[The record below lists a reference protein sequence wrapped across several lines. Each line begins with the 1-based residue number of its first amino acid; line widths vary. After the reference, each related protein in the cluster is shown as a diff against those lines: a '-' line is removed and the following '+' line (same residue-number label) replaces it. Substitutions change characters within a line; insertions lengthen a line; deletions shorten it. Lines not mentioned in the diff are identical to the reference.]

1 MINIQKNRIV
11 IDGYKGSGEMNT
23 FLIWYTS
30 GKRNEKIP
38 RLITATSKED
48 AKERFE
54 KIVSDWNEI
63 LSIEDHYI

>member
-1 MINIQKNRIV
+1 
-11 IDGYKGSGEMNT
+11 MNT

-48 AKERFE
+48 AKERFAE
-54 KIVSDWNEI
+54 IVSDWNEI